1 MLLFCHRVDSASVWL
16 HNKNMMNATEHTMA
30 RMNDLMIDLQ
40 DAVRKGEHSFE
51 DIARIYDVPQH
62 WVDLALGE
70 VLEQ

>member
-1 MLLFCHRVDSASVWL
+1 MLLL
-16 HNKNMMNATEHTMA
+16 HTMA

-70 VLEQ
+70 VLEQERQDYDMGDVFLNEFVEEDE

>member
-1 MLLFCHRVDSASVWL
+1 
-16 HNKNMMNATEHTMA
+16 MMNALEHTMA

-40 DAVRKGEHSFE
+40 DAIRKGDHSFE

-70 VLEQ
+70 VLEQERQDYDMGDIFLNEFVEEE

>member
-1 MLLFCHRVDSASVWL
+1 
-16 HNKNMMNATEHTMA
+16 MA

-40 DAVRKGEHSFE
+40 DAVRKGDHSFE

-70 VLEQ
+70 VLEQERQDYDMGDVFLNEFVEEDE